1 MCFGELAFLNG
12 LPRRA
17 AFDDLRQHHPQTAI
31 QLLLALANDLGA
43 KLGRTNVQLSLMEQ
57 L

>member
-12 LPRRA
+12 LPRSA

-31 QLLLALANDLGA
+31 QLLLALAKTSAPNSVA
-43 KLGRTNVQLSLMEQ
+43 PTCS
-57 L
+57 